1 MRNPEL
7 IAQRNKQIEQDFN
20 SYYKELGQHGSH
32 AARYNIAVSKTA
44 AKWYLSIRR
53 IQDIISA

>member
-7 IAQRNKQIEQDFN
+7 IAQRNKQIEADFN
-20 SYYKELGQHGSH
+20 AHYKEIEHGSH
-32 AARYNIAVSKTA
+32 AAKYNVAVSKTA

-53 IQDIISA
+53 IQDIISSV